1 MKYVKLYEEFT
12 DDGQDPHGHGPN
24 SEAAKAYLYYINN
37 DDEKHFDA
45 DVRDPDG
52 KIVFELKAA
61 DLSNDGHMKSK
72 DDIQGLRELL
82 LSKNKIKQ
90 GDTIVPANSS
100 AKAVGGQNMDFVPE
114 LNTNLNQTLI
124 NQKSEPE

>member
-1 MKYVKLYEEFT
+1 MKYVKLFEEFT
-12 DDGQDPHGHGPN
+12 DDGQDPHGHN
-24 SEAAKAYLYYINN
+24 SNQEASKAYIYYINN

-45 DVRDPDG
+45 DIRDPDG
-52 KIVFELKAA
+52 KIIFELTAS
-61 DLSNDGHMKSK
+61 DLSNDGHMKGK
-72 DDIQGLRELL
+72 DDVQGLRELL

-90 GDTIVPANSS
+90 GDTIVPANST
-100 AKAVGGQNMDFVPE
+100 AKVVGGQNMDFVPE